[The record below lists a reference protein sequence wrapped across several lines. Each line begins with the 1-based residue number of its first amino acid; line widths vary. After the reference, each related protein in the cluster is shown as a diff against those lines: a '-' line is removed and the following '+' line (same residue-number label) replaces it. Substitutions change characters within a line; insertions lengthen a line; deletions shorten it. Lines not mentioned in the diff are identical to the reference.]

1 MTPST
6 RWSAVTSRLQC
17 GSSESWP
24 RVETPSRS
32 SPLAICTK
40 TAKAC
45 RRATHRRRA
54 TRRLCIGIARPP
66 TNRTT
71 RGSLTSACCTLT
83 ASHKTPFLVA
93 ELGADVVAVHAAH
106 LRCRRRAGTAPH
118 FRADQGRSRRRQ
130 GSRPGSRQSSLE
142 RSARAADR
150 RQEGPTPTL
159 SLKWSRRS
167 SARSQGAGATTLPRP
182 GRCSRR
188 ARRPHAA
195 GQGVVGADSLERPSA
210 HRGAGMTR

>member
-54 TRRLCIGIARPP
+54 TRRLCIGIAMPP

-93 ELGADVVAVHAAH
+93 ELGADVSPFMLHIYAAVAEQERLLISERTKAA
-106 LRCRRRAGTAPH
+106 LAAAKARGQVLGNPRLSEARGPLIAAKRANADAFAKMVAPIV
-118 FRADQGRSRRRQ
+118 R
-130 GSRPGSRQSSLE
+130 E
-142 RSARAADR
+142 
-150 RQEGPTPTL
+150 E
-159 SLKWSRRS
+159 
-167 SARSQGAGATTLPRP
+167 QGAGATTL
-182 GRCSRR
+182 R
-188 ARRPHAA
+188 ALA
-195 GQGVVGADSLERPSA
+195 GALDARGVRTPQGKGWSA
-210 HRGAGMTR
+210 QTVSNVLARIEALA